1 MPRSAMSTYNQ
12 KSEFGKIVSMRL
24 CTMGKN
30 QKWLAEQCD
39 VTPAHI
45 SSVLSGKAK
54 PSNGLLHSIA
64 SELEISVSYLIYA
77 LFEAS

>member
-1 MPRSAMSTYNQ
+1 MPRSAMGNYKH
-12 KSEFGKIVSMRL
+12 KSEFGKIVSMQL

-30 QKWLAEQCD
+30 QKWLAEQCG

-54 PSNGLLHSIA
+54 PSNGLLYSIA
-64 SELEISVSYLIYA
+64 SELEISVSYLISA